1 MRDRQPAPTVLFVA
15 DDPRAAADFEARLA
29 AGEADQGESWQVRG
43 VTCAAAVAI
52 ARRAVL
58 DVTVIDADAVDAI
71 DVVSDL
77 RHAAPT
83 MAIVAL
89 SRATDAADE
98 RDLLRA
104 GAHEVCVVREDDP
117 LAVVRALRKA
127 MARQSAARSQ
137 AEALRDIGV
146 PAVRWPLLEELSRV
160 AAAAASAGDALN
172 GAVQVLVPAAADCA
186 VIALLEQEIVVAVRH
201 VDREVEQSIRSA
213 IDDWL
218 LDAMASSTQGDK
230 HARPTVEEVT
240 EEIVRALTTGG
251 VAVARP
257 AEIRLDG
264 ELCGV
269 LLIGA
274 AEDPLDTEGPLA
286 RAAVYRLASAL
297 ERAAALQHAR
307 SAVAA
312 RDRAISIV
320 SHDLVTPLTTIQ
332 MGASALLRSDP
343 ANAAFTRHVA
353 ELVERSATLMQQILH
368 DLLDQASLDSGQLRL
383 ARQPAL
389 IEPIVDT
396 VHDSLARLA
405 EERQILFVCSS
416 PADTPLVDADPE
428 RLLQVLFNLVANAIK
443 FTSAGGRVELA
454 VRSVQRIDLEAEA
467 DREQFASIRFV
478 VQDTGSGIPAD
489 ELPHVFE
496 WYWRSPESPRSGT
509 GLGLAI
515 AHALIGAH
523 GSELH
528 VDSVAGQ
535 GTTFWFDLP
544 PAAGGGRGGGPGGV
558 GGAR

>member
-1 MRDRQPAPTVLFVA
+1 VLLVA
-15 DDPRAAADFEARLA
+15 DDPRAAADFDARLA
-29 AGEADQGESWQVRG
+29 GDESNHGEPWQVRG
-43 VTCAAAVAI
+43 VACAAAAAVA
-52 ARRAVL
+52 RRARV
-58 DVTVIDADAVDAI
+58 DVTVIDADVVDAI
-71 DVVSDL
+71 DMVSDL

-89 SRATDAADE
+89 TRTTDPADE
-98 RDLLRA
+98 RELLRA
-104 GAHEVCVVREDDP
+104 GAHEVCLVREDEHVGV
-117 LAVVRALRKA
+117 ARALRNA
-127 MARQSAARSQ
+127 MARQAAARSLG
-137 AEALRDIGV
+137 EALRDVGV
-146 PAVRWPLLEELSRV
+146 PAERWPLLDELSRV
-160 AAAAASAGDALN
+160 ATAAATTADALN
-172 GAVQVLVPAAADCA
+172 GSVQVLVPAAADCA
-186 VIALLEQEIVVAVRH
+186 VIALLEREVVVAVRH
-201 VDREVEQSIRSA
+201 VDRGVEQSIRSA
-213 IDDWL
+213 IGDWL
-218 LDAMASSTQGDK
+218 VDEMASSTREDE
-230 HARPTVEEVT
+230 HPRPSVEA
-240 EEIVRALTTGG
+240 ISAAILRALTGSG
-251 VAVARP
+251 VAIARP
-257 AEIRLDG
+257 AEIRIDG

-269 LLIGA
+269 LVVGA
-274 AEDPLDTEGPLA
+274 AEAPLDTEGPLA
-286 RAAVYRLASAL
+286 RAAARRLASAL

-307 SAVAA
+307 SAVVA

-343 ANAAFTRHVA
+343 SNAGFTRHVA

-368 DLLDQASLDSGQLRL
+368 DLLDQASLDAGQLRL

-416 PADTPLVDADPE
+416 PADTPRVDADPE

-443 FTSAGGRVELA
+443 FTSARGRVELS
-454 VRSVQRIDLEAEA
+454 VRSVQRMDVEAAGNRGQLE
-467 DREQFASIRFV
+467 SIRFV

-515 AHALIGAH
+515 AHGLIGAH

-544 PAAGGGRGGGPGGV
+544 TAAGDEGGGGNGGV